1 MVGIHAMLQL
11 VINRSN
17 PQFTFE
23 RAEHRLDLC
32 QLHIAG
38 QKHRRVAV
46 GQISTAANRVH
57 RATRPAC
64 ACPGPPET
72 KGTSSSANRVTNWEL
87 YLTLIG
93 GGMPLELGGGKT
105 LLGCKNSPPNRGAPI
120 GR

>member
-38 QKHRRVAV
+38 PKHRRVAV
-46 GQISTAANRVH
+46 GQIRPQQIVSIAPLGLLALVPVHPKRKGLAA
-57 RATRPAC
+57 AQI
-64 ACPGPPET
+64 
-72 KGTSSSANRVTNWEL
+72 EL
-87 YLTLIG
+87 QIG
-93 GGMPLELGGGKT
+93 S
-105 LLGCKNSPPNRGAPI
+105 CI
-120 GR
+120 